1 VILSD
6 LQRGTTRTD
15 TIRNMKMS
23 WPREVVVA
31 ASVSVVVVVRSGMV
45 RAASVVDE
53 VRKWGMVERNSLVAW

>member
-31 ASVSVVVVVRSGMV
+31 ASVSVVVVVRVSGMMV
-45 RAASVVDE
+45 KASVVDE
-53 VRKWGMVERNSLVAW
+53 VRKWGMVERNSLVA